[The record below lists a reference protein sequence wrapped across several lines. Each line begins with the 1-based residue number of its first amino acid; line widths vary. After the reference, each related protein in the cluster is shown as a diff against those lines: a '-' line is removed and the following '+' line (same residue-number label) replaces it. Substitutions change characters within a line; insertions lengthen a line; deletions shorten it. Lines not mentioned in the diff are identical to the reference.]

1 MNGFE
6 TLQIL
11 QSFTNT
17 RDIPVIALSAS
28 AIPADIDK
36 GIKAS
41 FQNYITKLLAVE
53 DMLYAIKEIIDQNI
67 DLEYKSA

>member
-36 GIKAS
+36 RIKAS
-41 FQNYITKLLAVE
+41 FRNYITKLLAVE